1 MFTGLIE
8 AVCQVSSIRQSGG
21 TMQLTVDLGA
31 LAECVQTGE
40 SIAINGVCLTVT
52 NLKGTK
58 ADFDIS
64 GETLSISTLSQLNVS
79 SAVNVERALR
89 PSDRLGG
96 HIVQGH
102 IDGTASIKT
111 INKISQFAEFDFE
124 AEPGLLDLMVPKGS
138 VAIDGVSLT
147 IAKLNKTGFGVVL
160 IPETLAKTTLGA
172 AKNGDKVNI
181 ETDIIAKMI
190 KKQLDNILPW
200 QKGLTIEKLQQ
211 LGF

>member
-1 MFTGLIE
+1 MH
-8 AVCQVSSIRQSGG
+8 
-21 TMQLTVDLGA
+21 LTVDLGV
-31 LAECVQTGE
+31 LAEGVQTGE

-52 NLKGTK
+52 DLKGTK

-64 GETLSISTLSQLNVS
+64 GETLTVSTLGRLNVS

-102 IDGTASIKT
+102 VDGKASIKR
-111 INKISQFAEFDFE
+111 INKSSQFAEFDFE
-124 AEPGLLDLMVPKGS
+124 VGPGVLDLMVPKGS
-138 VAIDGVSLT
+138 VAVDGISLT
-147 IAKLNKTGFGVVL
+147 ISKLNKTGFSVVL
-160 IPETLAKTTLGA
+160 IPETLERTTLGA
-172 AKNGDKVNI
+172 AKIGDNVNI

-190 KKQLDNILPW
+190 KKQLDNILPR